1 MPPIW
6 GAAGG
11 GAGTTIDWVGLS
23 STVAVAGM
31 SLNGLSNPTYRPKP
45 VM

>member
-1 MPPIW
+1 MPPIC

-23 STVAVAGM
+23 STVAAAGTF
-31 SLNGLSNPTYRPKP
+31 LNGLSRPTYRPKP